1 MFDEGKMYVVVGVLL
16 IILIGLFVYVFSI
29 DRKLSRMEKS
39 LRNKKTEGNEN
50 Y

>member
-29 DRKLSRMEKS
+29 DRKLSRMEKK
-39 LRNKKTEGNEN
+39 LRHKNTEGIDN